1 MLIVIQIYDFDCRH
15 HETKTVR
22 QRVESYGLKKEE
34 VDGIM
39 RKLEEGHYQI
49 ACGLHFAAVHLK
61 ELSAGSVSHPNQ
73 WYLESRGEVGGG
85 AGTVRSAANKNIKTV
100 RASVYSQ
107 SQASTQSSQ
116 PADDSQ
122 SQLEMMDDSELLE
135 ALESSS
141 ST

>member
-1 MLIVIQIYDFDCRH
+1 MKWGAKI
-15 HETKTVR
+15 
-22 QRVESYGLKKEE
+22 G
-34 VDGIM
+34 
-39 RKLEEGHYQI
+39 
-49 ACGLHFAAVHLK
+49 
-61 ELSAGSVSHPNQ
+61 
-73 WYLESRGEVGGG
+73 WRGEVGGG

-116 PADDSQ
+116 PEDDSQ